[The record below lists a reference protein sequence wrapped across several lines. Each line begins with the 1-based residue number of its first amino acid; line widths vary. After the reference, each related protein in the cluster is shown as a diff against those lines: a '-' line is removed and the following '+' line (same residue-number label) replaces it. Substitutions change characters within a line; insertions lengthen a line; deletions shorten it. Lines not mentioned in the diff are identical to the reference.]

1 MKILAALLALVF
13 FVLGILYWT
22 GTIQFGSSHAGPHHS
37 HAILFFVLGI
47 LSLVWMRFAP
57 GASTPSRTR

>member
-1 MKILAALLALVF
+1 MKMLAGLLALVF

-22 GTIQFGSSHAGPHHS
+22 GTIQFGSSHSGPHHA
-37 HAILFFVLGI
+37 HAVLFIVLAL
-47 LSLVWMRFAP
+47 LSLVWMRFQP